1 LPSELAGRDIAVW
14 TPGTPSRRVT
24 RTVRTGSDGAVVEFD
39 ETDLAGE
46 YRAGLGADTPTL
58 AAFAARMDP
67 QESDLTEI
75 TPGVRDEIGRM
86 AQVIDWTPGQ
96 DLRSAFDRERVGVEL
111 WLPLALGVLLL
122 GLVETWLAQQ
132 FSRSK

>member
-1 LPSELAGRDIAVW
+1 
-14 TPGTPSRRVT
+14 
-24 RTVRTGSDGAVVEFD
+24 
-39 ETDLAGE
+39 
-46 YRAGLGADTPTL
+46 
-58 AAFAARMDP
+58 
-67 QESDLTEI
+67 
-75 TPGVRDEIGRM
+75 M
-86 AQVIDWTPGQ
+86 AQVLDWTPGQ